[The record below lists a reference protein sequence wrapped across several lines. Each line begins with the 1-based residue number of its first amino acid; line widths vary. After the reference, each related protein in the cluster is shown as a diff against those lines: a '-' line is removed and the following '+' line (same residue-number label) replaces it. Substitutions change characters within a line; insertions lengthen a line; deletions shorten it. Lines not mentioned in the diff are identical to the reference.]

1 MTPSASP
8 RREHAPPKSARNPFA
23 PDHRAAYLS
32 WRDDRLERCP
42 KDVSDLVV
50 PIGNALAPTTGER
63 QRIASLCGR
72 ANMAVYQLDP
82 ESEAGGEVILSLAR
96 AFGFRRFDR
105 NLHAD
110 EAAVSALEVRGKQW
124 AGEYIPY
131 TDRRLRWH
139 TDGYYNEDRVAIRGF
154 LLHCSRPANAGGE
167 NGLLDPE
174 IAYILL
180 RDENPD
186 YIRALMAPDAFTI
199 PANTRGET
207 EIRAAYTGPVFSIRP
222 NDGSL
227 LMRYT
232 ERQRYVHWKQD
243 TTTLA
248 AVRYLAEIL
257 SSDIPYIFRY
267 RLSPGQGLVCNNV
280 LHYRTAFTDA
290 PGSEASRLMLRV
302 RSYERVRAP
311 GGRQETG

>member
-1 MTPSASP
+1 
-8 RREHAPPKSARNPFA
+8 
-23 PDHRAAYLS
+23 
-32 WRDDRLERCP
+32 
-42 KDVSDLVV
+42 
-50 PIGNALAPTTGER
+50 
-63 QRIASLCGR
+63 
-72 ANMAVYQLDP
+72 MAIYQLDP
-82 ESEAGGEVILSLAR
+82 EFEADGATVLSLAR

-110 EAAVSALEVRGKQW
+110 EAAVSALEVREKQG

-131 TDRRLRWH
+131 TDHRLRWH

-154 LLHCSRPANAGGE
+154 LLHCVRPADAGGE

-180 RDENPD
+180 RDKNPD

-199 PANTRGET
+199 PANTSGGT
-207 EIRAAYTGPVFSIRP
+207 EIRAAYTGPVFSIHP

-232 ERQRYVHWKQD
+232 ERRRYVQWKQD
-243 TTTLA
+243 ATTLA

-257 SSDIPYIFRY
+257 SSDISYIFKR
-267 RLSPGQGLVCNNV
+267 RLAPGQGLVCNNV

-302 RSYERVRAP
+302 RSYQRVQAP
-311 GGRQETG
+311 AESQEAR